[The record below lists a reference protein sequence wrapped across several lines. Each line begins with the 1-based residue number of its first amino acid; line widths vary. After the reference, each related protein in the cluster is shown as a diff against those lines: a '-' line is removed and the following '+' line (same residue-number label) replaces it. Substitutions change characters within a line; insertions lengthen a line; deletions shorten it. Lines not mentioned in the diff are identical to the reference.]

1 MRIAMIG
8 PFGLKPKGTVAVR
21 ALPMAKALAAKG
33 HRVSIILP
41 PWSHPQDWGR
51 EWEEDGV
58 RICNVALPPRLPL
71 LWHLIIACRLI
82 RRALATGPQVVHC
95 FKPTAYAGLAA
106 MGIWLFKKLRLTKAR
121 LVMDSDD
128 WEGKGGWSE
137 VEGYTWAQRR
147 LFAWQERWNLTH
159 CDAVTVASRALETIV
174 WSLGVR
180 PSRVFYVPNGAMD
193 DEQRAA
199 SVSLPAPPR
208 PPTVLLYTRFFEY
221 DLKRVVDIFR
231 RVLAEVPEAR
241 LLVVGKGLFGE
252 EEELLALAK
261 EAGLADRVVYAG
273 WAEPDELPAHFAAT
287 DVAIYPYD
295 DTLINRAKCA
305 VKLVELMATG
315 LPVVADDVGQNREY
329 IQHGISGLLVPPGD
343 GEAFARSVVELLRD
357 EGLRRRLGQ
366 EARRRIFEEF
376 AWDKLVANV
385 ERAYR
390 VRG

>member
-199 SVSLPAPPR
+199 SVSSPAPPR

-305 VKLVELMATG
+305 VKLVELMAAG